1 MTIIFYTTSKNDHN
15 EKSYSFLVGI
25 IYWNVAY
32 IVIQTIHFV
41 IGIVYVFK
49 KLPLNFIISL
59 AFGVLSVT
67 STIVGNGFI
76 NSDCRYFVKRKCEYL
91 KFCQYFTVNT
101 LYKNRYNRIVNR

>member
-1 MTIIFYTTSKNDHN
+1 MTIISYTTSKNDHN
-15 EKSYSFLVGI
+15 DKSYSFLVGI

-32 IVIQTIHFV
+32 IVIETIHFV
-41 IGIVYVFK
+41 IGIIYVFK

-76 NSDCRYFVKRKCEYL
+76 NSECKYFVKRKCEYL
-91 KFCQYFTVNT
+91 KYCQYFTEII
-101 LYKNRYNRIVNR
+101 R